1 MPITSKHTCLSA
13 TQLFYNIL
21 IKKARN
27 FAGGC
32 PQNSPFSQL
41 CGSLGDLIEGHRHF
55 TVDKVTAL
63 ADDTE
68 RGGHARH
75 VYRETERNGRSIGR
89 RVEGMLHHRPGDDR
103 TVLLQLQN
111 DVEREV
117 HARSGREVAVER
129 HRVNA
134 GVLYGKVAVPGRMRD
149 ARTRRSSVQIKQQ
162 RIARCPWRAWRGISR
177 QQLRIRRTR
186 STRRACGAG
195 WTSCTGCT
203 RCARGTGGARHAG
216 TRCSGWT
223 GGTSGTGGTSRY
235 GNLWE
240 YMSLF
245 RLSEVVEMFVADK
258 FVIYMYVAGV
268 CLTVLFSDSNKVYQ
282 LNTHLPRQRFTSS
295 ILF

>member
-149 ARTRRSSVQIKQQ
+149 ARARRSSVQIKQQ

-186 STRRACGAG
+186 STRRACG
-195 WTSCTGCT
+195 TG
-203 RCARGTGGARHAG
+203 
-216 TRCSGWT
+216 
-223 GGTSGTGGTSRY
+223 RY

-245 RLSEVVEMFVADK
+245 RLSKVVEMLVADK

-282 LNTHLPRQRFTSS
+282 LNTHLPRQRLTSS

>member
-1 MPITSKHTCLSA
+1 MPITSKHTSLSA

-63 ADDTE
+63 ANDTE

-111 DVEREV
+111 DVERKV

-129 HRVNA
+129 HRVNP
-134 GVLYGKVAVPGRMRD
+134 GVFYGKVAVPGRMRD

-162 RIARCPWRAWRGISR
+162 RIAGRPWRAWRGISR

-186 STRRACGAG
+186 STR
-195 WTSCTGCT
+195 
-203 RCARGTGGARHAG
+203 
-216 TRCSGWT
+216 
-223 GGTSGTGGTSRY
+223 RY

-282 LNTHLPRQRFTSS
+282 LDTHLPRQRFTSS

>member
-63 ADDTE
+63 ANDTE

-117 HARSGREVAVER
+117 HARSGRKVAVER

-186 STRRACGAG
+186 STRRAC
-195 WTSCTGCT
+195 
-203 RCARGTGGARHAG
+203 
-216 TRCSGWT
+216 
-223 GGTSGTGGTSRY
+223 RY

-245 RLSEVVEMFVADK
+245 RLSEVVEMLVADK

>member
-63 ADDTE
+63 ANDTE

-195 WTSCTGCT
+195 WTSRTGCTRRACGTGWTSCTGCT

-216 TRCSGWT
+216 TRSTRRACGTGWT
-223 GGTSGTGGTSRY
+223 SRTGCARRPRGSGGAGTV
-235 GNLWE
+235 W
-240 YMSLF
+240 
-245 RLSEVVEMFVADK
+245 
-258 FVIYMYVAGV
+258 
-268 CLTVLFSDSNKVYQ
+268 DS
-282 LNTHLPRQRFTSS
+282 
-295 ILF
+295 